1 MGGSF
6 ELFKIGGTAVR
17 IHVTFFLLLAFIG
30 AANYYDGGFDAAVQG
45 VVFIVILF
53 VCVVLHEFGHIVA
66 ARQFGIAT
74 PTVTVLP
81 IGGVASLERMPEK
94 PGQEIVVALAGP
106 LVNVVIALVLF
117 LLAGASLDVTDM
129 ARLGD
134 VQPSLMS
141 RVAEANVAL
150 VIFNLI
156 PAFPMDGG
164 RVLRALMAIPLGFTR
179 ATRLAAR
186 IGQALAVVLGILGLF
201 GSPLLVLIAV
211 FVFLAAGAEAGM
223 VQGRDMT
230 RGFVAADAMITD
242 YQSLSP
248 ASTLKDAEQLLLR
261 TSQQAF
267 PVVDGQGGLRGAV
280 TRSGVIEALREK
292 GGETPILDIMRRDVP
307 VVSEADQSRRHLSN
321 AAAASGSDGRGGR
334 TRPPAERLHYQGEP
348 GRPGD
353 DADRARSLDG
363 RQQQLGPALG
373 IAEMAVQCGEE
384 G

>member
-30 AANYYDGGFDAAVQG
+30 AANYLEGGMDAAVQG
-45 VVFIVILF
+45 VVFIVLLF
-53 VCVVLHEFGHIVA
+53 VCVVLHEFGHIIA

-106 LVNVVIALVLF
+106 LVNVIIAVVLF

-134 VQPSLMS
+134 VQPSLLS
-141 RVAEANVAL
+141 RVAEANIAL

-164 RVLRALMAIPLGFTR
+164 RVLRALMAIPLGFAR
-179 ATRLAAR
+179 ATQLAAR

-211 FVFLAAGAEAGM
+211 FVFLAANAEAGM
-223 VQGRDMT
+223 VQGRDLT
-230 RGFVAADAMITD
+230 RGFLASDAMITE

-248 ASTLKDAEQLLLR
+248 TSTLDDAQQLLLR
-261 TSQQAF
+261 TGQQAF

-280 TRSGVIEALREK
+280 TRGGLIEALREK
-292 GGETPILDIMRRDVP
+292 GGETPVLDIMRRDVP
-307 VVSEADQSRRHLSN
+307 VVSERTYLDGIWQMLQQQPVPMVAVVGPDRQLKGFITKENLADMVMMRASRRPSTIG
-321 AAAASGSDGRGGR
+321 SGR
-334 TRPPAERLHYQGEP
+334 
-348 GRPGD
+348 
-353 DADRARSLDG
+353 
-363 RQQQLGPALG
+363 
-373 IAEMAVQCGEE
+373 
-384 G
+384 

>member
-30 AANYYDGGFDAAVQG
+30 AANYFQGGIDAAVQG
-45 VVFIVILF
+45 VVFIVLLF

-106 LVNVVIALVLF
+106 LVNVIIAVVLF

-134 VQPSLMS
+134 VQPSLLS
-141 RVAEANVAL
+141 RVAEANIAL

-179 ATRLAAR
+179 ATQLAAR
-186 IGQALAVVLGILGLF
+186 IGQALAVVLGVLGLF

-211 FVFLAAGAEAGM
+211 FVFLAASAEAGL
-223 VQGRDMT
+223 VQGRDLT
-230 RGFVAADAMITD
+230 RGFLASDAMITD

-248 ASTLKDAEQLLLR
+248 SSTLEDAEQLLLR

-280 TRSGVIEALREK
+280 TRSGLIEALREK
-292 GGETPILDIMRRDVP
+292 GGETPVLDIMRRDVP
-307 VVSEADQSRRHLSN
+307 VVSERTYLDGIFQMLQQHPAPMVAVVGPDRQLKGFITKENLADMVMMRASRRPSPV
-321 AAAASGSDGRGGR
+321 GR
-334 TRPPAERLHYQGEP
+334 
-348 GRPGD
+348 
-353 DADRARSLDG
+353 
-363 RQQQLGPALG
+363 
-373 IAEMAVQCGEE
+373 
-384 G
+384 